1 MHLMDWRRGIAASI
15 IALGLSLS
23 TADAAA
29 GATPSALWR
38 GAKTVQVLCYVAAD
52 RQAERSALQDRLC
65 GRVRTLAA
73 QGAPMPVRSISVGDP
88 AVLGADA
95 VTLLVHGAVQPTR
108 GGRTLAFSVRPFRVS
123 TEQTESLFGASP
135 RAADLPG
142 GPALDAAIVAALDE
156 TLPWRAETGAGP
168 DGARPIG

>member
-1 MHLMDWRRGIAASI
+1 MHLMGWRRGMAASI

-38 GAKTVQVLCYVAAD
+38 GAKAVQVLCYVAAD
-52 RQAERSALQDRLC
+52 RPAERSALQDRLC
-65 GRVRTLAA
+65 TRVRTLAA
-73 QGAPMPVRSISVGDP
+73 QGAPLPVRSIAVGDP

-135 RAADLPG
+135 RAADLPAG
-142 GPALDAAIVAALDE
+142 ATLDAAIVAALDE
-156 TLPWRAETGAGP
+156 TLPWRTEPAAGP
-168 DGARPIG
+168 EGARPIG